1 MILKFFICILF
12 FIAIDVNA
20 NIDKKI
26 KRTSNEITSFSKTYS
41 KINKKM
47 ANNARAILKQKKE
60 ILKQN
65 KFLQGLKLELKDKE
79 NSYAIDTK
87 RLKKLANGKLVLNK
101 NRDKLEQDLVFTI
114 AQSVSLSLILEEDYV
129 SGKESLMEYEVLK
142 LMLQNSKNMVKKLNK
157 EFYYYSKKI
166 DVLNNDISS
175 LEISIAIINAKR
187 KNLIK
192 IQKKNKKALVKLN
205 KSKEIYKK
213 ELKKVLIKQDML
225 KRTLAK
231 LNIIKIDEIQKAKQ
245 EAERKRA
252 FSEKV
257 ILSDKNLPKVKKHGS
272 SYQSVKTKRYRGKKT
287 IAPFFPYTITKK
299 YGTYEDPIYG
309 IKVFNESIS
318 LKPKKKNTKVKTVFN
333 GKVIYADKTAVL
345 NNIVIVQHK
354 NGLHT
359 IYANLSQI
367 SPNIKKGKK
376 IKKGYTIGRVSD
388 ELIFEVTQKNFHI
401 NPIRLFQ

>member
-1 MILKFFICILF
+1 MILKFFILILF
-12 FIAIDVNA
+12 VISLDANS
-20 NIDKKI
+20 NIDTKI
-26 KRTSNEITSFSKTYS
+26 KKTNNKITSFSKTYY

-47 ANNARAILKQKKE
+47 ANNARAILKQKKQ
-60 ILKQN
+60 ILKQQ
-65 KFLQGLKLELKDKE
+65 KFLKELRIELKNKE
-79 NSYAIDTK
+79 NKYSLDIK
-87 RLKKLANGKLVLNK
+87 RLKNLENSKLSLNK
-101 NRDKLEQDLVFTI
+101 NRDKLEQDLAFTI
-114 AQSVSLSLILEEDYV
+114 AQSVSLSLILEEDYI
-129 SGKESLMEYEVLK
+129 SGEESLMEYEVLK
-142 LMLQNSKNMVKKLNK
+142 LMLKNSKNMVKRLNK
-157 EFYYYSKKI
+157 KFYSNSQKI
-166 DVLNNDISS
+166 DILSDDINS

-192 IQKKNKKALVKLN
+192 VQKKNKKSLVRLN
-205 KSKEIYKK
+205 KSKNKYKK
-213 ELKKVLIKQDML
+213 DLKKVLIKQDTL
-225 KRTLAK
+225 KRTLSK
-231 LNIIKIDEIQKAKQ
+231 LNIIKIDEIQRAKQ
-245 EAERKRA
+245 EAQRKRA
-252 FSEKV
+252 FSNNI

-272 SYQSVKTKRYRGKKT
+272 SYQSVKTRKYRGKKT
-287 IAPFFPYTITKK
+287 IAPFYPYTITKK

-318 LKPKKKNTKVKTVFN
+318 LKPSKKNTKVKTVFN
-333 GKVIYADKTAVL
+333 GKVIYANKTAVL

-388 ELIFEVTQKNFHI
+388 ELVFEVTQKTYHI